1 MDVSQNYTQN
11 EISGLKEAEL
21 ESRALIRTAS
31 ALNIIKDNW
40 EERIGEL
47 DEALE
52 KNRKLWAII
61 ASAMNEDDCPQP
73 IEIRNSILS
82 LAMFVFQRTMDT
94 IANPAPQKLEVLI
107 NINMNI
113 AKGLAGNAENK

>member
-82 LAMFVFQRTMDT
+82 LAMFVFQRTIPKIT
-94 IANPAPQKLEVLI
+94 FTFFALYY
-107 NINMNI
+107 NMRT
-113 AKGLAGNAENK
+113 AG